1 MDCIFCKIVRG
12 ESPAEIVREW
22 AHVIAFNPLE
32 PVTPGHTLIVPKE
45 HVKDYTEN
53 LAITGLT
60 AAAASEYASSIK
72 EQSNLITSAGTIA
85 TQSVFHLH
93 MHVVPRRR
101 GDGLKLPWS
110 GKNFS

>member
-1 MDCIFCKIVRG
+1 MNCIFCKIVHRLA
-12 ESPAEIVREW
+12 PAEIVYEW
-22 AHVIAFNPLE
+22 EEVIAFVPLE

-45 HVKDYTEN
+45 HVSDYKQSPRV
-53 LAITGLT
+53 TGLT
-60 AAAASEYASSIK
+60 AAAASEYASTIK
-72 EQSNLITSAGTIA
+72 EESNLITSAGRLA

-110 GKNFS
+110 GKNFK